1 MLLQVL
7 LITLLR
13 GKDVILVE
21 PCIVCSNTTI
31 FPCTEQETRTKGARK
46 DRMLRIQLSVG
57 FWNIMNSFI
66 FDGIKKQP
74 CEHIYLFDSIDV
86 TIGALIEIKL

>member
-7 LITLLR
+7 RITLVR

-46 DRMLRIQLSVG
+46 DRMLRIQSSVG
-57 FWNIMNSFI
+57 FSYIVVSYI
-66 FDGIKKQP
+66 FDESKL
-74 CEHIYLFDSIDV
+74 IYYVEWIQLGF
-86 TIGALIEIKL
+86 IG